1 MSSKDAL
8 SFYNPTV
15 VTPQGANS
23 KTFKNPG
30 LDTTLTIPELF
41 EFHAKNS
48 PEHAV
53 FVYADDDHQ
62 QRFLRYPEVYRGIR
76 KAATLASA
84 HYNRLAGYYAQGQ
97 AGKSSNEPPAIGIL
111 ATAGTSSSHFQG
123 RALAI

>member
-1 MSSKDAL
+1 MSSKNAL

-23 KTFKNPG
+23 KTFMNPG

-48 PEHAV
+48 SEHPV
-53 FVYADDDHQ
+53 FVYADDYQQ
-62 QRFLRYPEVYRGIR
+62 QRFLRYPEVFRGIR

-84 HYNRLAGYYAQGQ
+84 HYNRLAGYYAQAQ
-97 AGKSSNEPPAIGIL
+97 AGKSPKI
-111 ATAGTSSSHFQG
+111 G
-123 RALAI
+123 RAHV